1 MKLAG
6 VWSESAPGFFVL
18 RRRCCSSG
26 SGIGAWVLR
35 PSPSVLLVWVWN
47 RRLGSSSFAVGVA
60 RLGLESTPGD
70 RRRSSV
76 LVSGWVH
83 RRSSAAGFVSSSLLV
98 CLLRR
103 SSAAGS
109 SVTQLKLS

>member
-47 RRLGSSSFAVGVA
+47 RRLVIVGA
-60 RLGLESTPGD
+60 R
-70 RRRSSV
+70 RC
-76 LVSGWVH
+76 
-83 RRSSAAGFVSSSLLV
+83 SSAAGFIGARQRLG
-98 CLLRR
+98 
-103 SSAAGS
+103 SSARRCS
-109 SVTQLKLS
+109 SACSGARQRLVLL